1 MEGSDSDDGKEVK
14 GLESKQYAS
23 ISNIMPSL
31 CRFQLVSLA
40 LPIRKIIESS
50 LIEPPHDH
58 HSVYNQNQDELI
70 TSLNETDQL
79 SASSVSLT

>member
-1 MEGSDSDDGKEVK
+1 MHRQNLPGVHIIVEYLFIVEGSDSDDGKEVK

-58 HSVYNQNQDELI
+58 HSV
-70 TSLNETDQL
+70 
-79 SASSVSLT
+79 